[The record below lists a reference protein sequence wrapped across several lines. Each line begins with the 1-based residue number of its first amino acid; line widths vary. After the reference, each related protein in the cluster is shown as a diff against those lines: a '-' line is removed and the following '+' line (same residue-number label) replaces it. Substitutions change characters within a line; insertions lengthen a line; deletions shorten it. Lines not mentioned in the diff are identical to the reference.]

1 MYRETEAMKEIHRI
15 QEKIYEETK
24 GMSNQ
29 EEINYIHKNALELE
43 KKYGFK
49 LKKAAHSHR

>member
-1 MYRETEAMKEIHRI
+1 MYRGTQAMKEIHCI
-15 QEKIYEETK
+15 QEKIYEDTK
-24 GMSNQ
+24 NMNAQ
-29 EEINYIHKNALELE
+29 EEIDYIHKNALEVE